1 MALLSLPRW
10 PAGKVMLTI
19 FWDERGVIL
28 EHYIPWGNTLT
39 STTCADLLVNHL
51 RPAMK
56 SKRNGFL
63 SDGVRLQHGNAWL
76 YTARTTTATIKDL
89 HFLYLPMFASPRPKW
104 FPPVW
109 NDPKNHWEEDFQS
122 RWRGTASGAWVVTY
136 VTKNI
141 FFLQESTQFIGA
153 DGLVWDAIMT

>member
-39 STTCADLLVNHL
+39 STTCADILVNHL

-63 SDGVRLQHGNAWL
+63 SDGVRLQHGNAWP

-109 NDPKNHWEEDFQS
+109 TTQRIIGRKIFSPDEEVPQVE
-122 RWRGTASGAWVVTY
+122 REWLRTWLR
-136 VTKNI
+136 I
-141 FFLQESTQFIGA
+141 FFSCRNPRNL
-153 DGLVWDAIMT
+153 